1 MILAID
7 PGKKAGWAAYTQG
20 EYQGSATID
29 GDSVKAV
36 SSMIDYWQPD
46 TLVLED
52 QFFRPRQLKGIKT
65 LLRRRF
71 IWEVLAEHLG
81 VESIEIVEA
90 SKWQAHFR
98 VRPGDKLAIQKLART
113 LTGNEVEPDEAD
125 AILIGEWFISEQQRR
140 EVFG

>member
-52 QFFRPRQLKGIKT
+52 QFFRPGRLQGIKT